1 MAYPE
6 QLLIPMRED
15 LTRYGLE
22 ETRTP
27 ADVDRV
33 LAGSGT
39 VMMVV
44 NSVCGCA
51 AGKARPG
58 IGMALQNSV
67 KPDKA
72 ATVFAGGDDAA
83 VAHLRGILSEYPPS
97 SPSIALFQNGKP
109 VYMMHRSDIERRDA
123 FQIAQE
129 LKGAFERF
137 CKKEVAA

>member
-33 LAGSGT
+33 LASKGT

-58 IGMALQNSV
+58 IGMALQSAV
-67 KPDKA
+67 RPDKS

-83 VAHLRGILSEYPPS
+83 VAHLRGILAEYPPS
-97 SPSIALFQNGKP
+97 SPSIALFQDGKP

-123 FQIAQE
+123 FQIAQV
-129 LKGAFERF
+129 LNDAFAHF
-137 CKKEVAA
+137 CTKEVSA